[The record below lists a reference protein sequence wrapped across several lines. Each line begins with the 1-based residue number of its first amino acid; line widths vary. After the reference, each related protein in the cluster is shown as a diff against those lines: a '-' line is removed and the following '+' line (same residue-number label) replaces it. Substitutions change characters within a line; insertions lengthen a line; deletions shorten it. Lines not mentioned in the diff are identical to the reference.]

1 MFNPLENEALDVWF
15 QRFNA
20 PLKRLPAEERAN
32 LHQEVRQHLESLVA
46 ANEELGSPPQEAW
59 GLALTQFGD
68 PARIGRRL
76 AWEWRRGRSRV
87 SPDMAAVLYGLGITT
102 SAFFGVILALNSSWH
117 WSGWWAFLS
126 VHSEAVFGTAFM
138 SIIPALTGAAIG
150 KKFPRQALI
159 GAFYSALLLPILPAT
174 VFMEA
179 AGFFGHERVG
189 VMLGI
194 NLLLLVLG
202 GLWLLLSGVVAYVA
216 SARKRRQWYRPR
228 RTDFL
233 LRLPPR
239 RAQISR

>member
-1 MFNPLENEALDVWF
+1 MFSPLNDPQVEEWF

-32 LHQEVRQHLESLVA
+32 LHHEVRQHLESLVA
-46 ANEELGSPPQEAW
+46 ANEELGSSPQEAW

-87 SPDMAAVLYGLGITT
+87 SPDMAAVLHGLGITVA
-102 SAFFGVILALNSSWH
+102 AFFGITVALNSSWL

-126 VHSEAVFGTAFM
+126 VHSEAVFGTAYL
-138 SIIPALTGAAIG
+138 SIIPVLVGASLGKRFPMQALT
-150 KKFPRQALI
+150 
-159 GAFYSALLLPILPAT
+159 GAFYSALLLPLLPAT

-189 VMLGI
+189 VMLGV
-194 NLLLLVLG
+194 NLILFVLG
-202 GLWLLLSGVVAYVA
+202 GLWLLLSGSAAYVV
-216 SARKRRQWYRPR
+216 SACKRRQWYRPR

-233 LRLPPR
+233 LRLPRR